1 MIPVMCI
8 VQEGQIPAE
17 QEHRLRAEICA
28 FVQRSFQQLADIDWV
43 VVPHG
48 SGFTAAMTSTAI
60 ITTMRSNRPLEDDE
74 RISLLKELSRICRLV
89 TGRSRDEV
97 VTAIRDER

>member
-8 VQEGQIPAE
+8 VQEGQVPEE
-17 QEHRLRAEICA
+17 QERRLRVEICA

-43 VVPHG
+43 VVPRG

-60 ITTMRSNRPLEDDE
+60 ITTMRSNRLLEDDE
-74 RISLLKELSRICRLV
+74 RTSLLKELSRICRIV
-89 TGRSRDEV
+89 TGRSKDEV
-97 VTAIRDER
+97 VTAIRDEL